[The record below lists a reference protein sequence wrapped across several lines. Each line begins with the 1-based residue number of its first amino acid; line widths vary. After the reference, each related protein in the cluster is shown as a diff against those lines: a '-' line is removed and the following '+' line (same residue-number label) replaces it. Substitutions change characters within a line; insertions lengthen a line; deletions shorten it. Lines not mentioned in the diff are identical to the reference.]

1 MMLSIQPLSR
11 ETPAAQNRQNVLS
24 DLILWCRQATLSRLQ
39 YGPRVDRIK
48 ARTLVNDRNSA
59 GRQGTV
65 ATLPVMREAGSGL
78 PLILDHPELWF
89 LAVATPVLKDEP

>member
-1 MMLSIQPLSR
+1 
-11 ETPAAQNRQNVLS
+11 V
-24 DLILWCRQATLSRLQ
+24 
-39 YGPRVDRIK
+39 RV
-48 ARTLVNDRNSA
+48 V
-59 GRQGTV
+59 QGTV